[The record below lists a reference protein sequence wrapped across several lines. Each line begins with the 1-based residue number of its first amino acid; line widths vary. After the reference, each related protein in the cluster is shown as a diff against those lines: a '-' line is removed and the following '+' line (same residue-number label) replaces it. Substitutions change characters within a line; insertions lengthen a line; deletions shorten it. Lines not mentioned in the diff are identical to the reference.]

1 MLIKPLGTNFSE
13 ILSEIHTLSFKKMHF
28 KISSAKWQPFCL
40 GLNVLNRFVRVEY
53 FTILIGLFFCQSK
66 HIKCTVD
73 STYFHCE
80 HFFWNTQ
87 NFIKW
92 KRAHP
97 WWYSNP
103 RPLDYIPR
111 VPTAKQREC
120 YSCWRHQM
128 ETVSAL
134 LAICAAKSPVA
145 GESPAQ
151 KPVTPSFD
159 VFFDLHPPN
168 KRLS

>member
-1 MLIKPLGTNFSE
+1 M
-13 ILSEIHTLSFKKMHF
+13 
-28 KISSAKWQPFCL
+28 
-40 GLNVLNRFVRVEY
+40 
-53 FTILIGLFFCQSK
+53 
-66 HIKCTVD
+66 KCTVN
-73 STYFHCE
+73 STHFHCE

-87 NFIKW
+87 NCMKW

-103 RPLDYIPR
+103 RPLDYIPS
-111 VPTAKQREC
+111 VPTAEPREC

-134 LAICAAKSPVA
+134 LAIFATKSPVA

-168 KRLS
+168 KRLSKQWWGRWFERTSRPIVCHCNAFQFMIWDTGSSNMIDWSDTKTQGVSHEHTYQYS